1 VLILRR
7 RVGEAIAIGNG
18 IEIEILEIGSS
29 KVKIGIHAPSEI
41 SVQRKEMVRASQQ
54 NRRAASISDET
65 RLALV
70 KNLSHLF
77 SKTLTEPA
85 DKSFEARYSG
95 HPEKENL
102 EPGKTPGLYPTT
114 GR

>member
-7 RVGEAIAIGNG
+7 RTGEAISIGNG
-18 IEIEILEIGSS
+18 IEIEILEIGPS

-41 SVQRKEMVRASQQ
+41 SVQRKEMVRVSQQ
-54 NRRAASISDET
+54 NRTAAMISLES
-65 RLALV
+65 RMAV
-70 KNLSHLF
+70 VENLSHLF
-77 SKTLTEPA
+77 SINQSEPA

-102 EPGKTPGLYPTT
+102 EPA
-114 GR
+114 